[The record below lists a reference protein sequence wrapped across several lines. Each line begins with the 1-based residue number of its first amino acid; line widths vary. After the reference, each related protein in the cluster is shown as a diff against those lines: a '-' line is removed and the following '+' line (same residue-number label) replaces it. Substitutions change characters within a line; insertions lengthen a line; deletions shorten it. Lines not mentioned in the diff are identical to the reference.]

1 MKESMYR
8 MAQDGHRTNENSSTD
23 KLSGAINWASLYLP
37 NTERVG
43 ETSGDGGGPLLPSRA
58 RTFFRGGFSWML
70 SFISLCFHKN
80 RKILTLIRCN
90 EEERR
95 ER

>member
-1 MKESMYR
+1 M
-8 MAQDGHRTNENSSTD
+8 
-23 KLSGAINWASLYLP
+23 YLP

-43 ETSGDGGGPLLPSRA
+43 ETSGDGGGPLPPSRA
-58 RTFFRGGFSWML
+58 RTFFRGGFNSIMFYEVDEYLYLSEAHNVHILQRGFSWML

-80 RKILTLIRCN
+80 RKLLTLIRCN